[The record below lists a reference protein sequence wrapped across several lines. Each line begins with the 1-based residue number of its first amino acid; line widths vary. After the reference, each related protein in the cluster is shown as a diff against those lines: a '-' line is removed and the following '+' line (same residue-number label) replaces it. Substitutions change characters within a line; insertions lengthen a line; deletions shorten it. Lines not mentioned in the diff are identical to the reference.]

1 MPRGSPTA
9 GSACKR
15 VTTAGCVQAKKPQ
28 LGRWL
33 DSFGEVYA
41 RAVIAAVVASFLA
54 LLALGVPLLSQG
66 ARRGALY
73 RALGLLTTAS
83 PCALVLVPL
92 AYVSAIAAV
101 SSRCRLPPLPHRH
114 TPCRFPPVPAPAAAP
129 CKPLAATAD
138 GRRVVCRGPRPR
150 LHVCGVTGTLSAV
163 SPRASGAHTI

>member
-1 MPRGSPTA
+1 M
-9 GSACKR
+9 C
-15 VTTAGCVQAKKPQ
+15 VTTAGCAQAKKPQ

-41 RAVIAAVVASFLA
+41 RAVIAAVVASFLG

-101 SSRCRLPPLPHRH
+101 SSRCRPSPASLLGHIPGG
-114 TPCRFPPVPAPAAAP
+114 FPSMMAAPVVAP
-129 CKPLAATAD
+129 CKPPAATAD
-138 GRRVVCRGPRPR
+138 G
-150 LHVCGVTGTLSAV
+150 TQSSAED
-163 SPRASGAHTI
+163 GA